1 MCSCILYFMKL
12 ISFDVGIKNMAYC
25 ILSVSGEMFSID
37 SWDVL
42 NLIDQEEKQ
51 PCQKCDCLTVPKT
64 KRSPPKECSKPAKY
78 STPLNNSIHTA
89 DELSTKLPVTDLNI
103 APPLGADSNLHRYKN
118 DKKYCEKHAKECSQY
133 IIPKKEYTLSSLKK
147 MKVSALYDTALK
159 LGMTIE
165 PGLLKSKILETIEH
179 FTKIKMFEPVISL
192 QKKTKS
198 ASDMDL
204 IQIGKNMKRLLD
216 EIGGIDEI
224 THVAIE
230 NQISPIANRMK
241 TIQGML
247 AQYFIMRNSDT
258 EIEFVS
264 SSHKLKQFEKDKPEP
279 VAEQTQSAVYKSHKK
294 DAIYYC
300 SLLLD
305 KNTEFQKWKPSLET
319 KKKDD
324 LADCFLQGIWYI
336 QHKISVKVNM
346 N

>member
-1 MCSCILYFMKL
+1 MKL

-51 PCQKCDCLTVPKT
+51 PCQKCDCLTVSKT
-64 KRSPPKECSKPAKY
+64 KKNPPKECSKLAKY
-78 STPLNNSIHTA
+78 SKNN
-89 DELSTKLPVTDLNI
+89 
-103 APPLGADSNLHRYKN
+103 
-118 DKKYCEKHAKECSQY
+118 KKYCEKHANECSQY
-133 IIPKKEYTLSSLKK
+133 IIPKKEYTLASLKK
-147 MKVSALYDTALK
+147 MRVSVLYDIGLK
-159 LGMTIE
+159 LGVTIE
-165 PGLLKSKILETIEH
+165 QGLLKSKILETIEN

-204 IQIGKNMKRLLD
+204 IQIGKNMKRRLD
-216 EIGGIDEI
+216 EISGINEI

-247 AQYFIMRNSDT
+247 AQYFIMKNSDT

-264 SSHKLKQFEKDKPEP
+264 SSHKLKQFEKNKTEQ

-305 KNTEFQKWKPSLET
+305 KNPQFQKWKPSLET

-336 QHKISVKVNM
+336 QHKISVKVNI